1 MDKEIWVYAELAD
14 GKPAPVFYELIAKAD
29 EIASTKGWNT
39 AAVILGSNL
48 DHVVETLQDVVDKIY
63 VADHPRLAEYTL
75 DLCRGIR
82 GAGKGT
88 PS

>member
-48 DHVVETLQDVVDKIY
+48 VSRQSGEPAAVPP
-63 VADHPRLAEYTL
+63 AAPRQRP
-75 DLCRGIR
+75 DG
-82 GAGKGT
+82 
-88 PS
+88 